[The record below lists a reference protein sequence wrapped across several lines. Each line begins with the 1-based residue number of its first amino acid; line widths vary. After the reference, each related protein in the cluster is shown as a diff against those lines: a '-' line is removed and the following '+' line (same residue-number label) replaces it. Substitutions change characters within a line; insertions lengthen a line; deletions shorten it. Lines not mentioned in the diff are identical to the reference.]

1 MLSSQP
7 AATHRG
13 GGTRFREI
21 LDFVLCSLPD
31 AHGRNLFGKN
41 HVCRSAFWSVESE
54 LHRFAFL
61 LIRALGRALAN
72 DVFSIRSPSYF
83 VGRGAD
89 PVLASPAV
97 QALFVCV
104 AVGDFKDVE
113 LSSIFGPCSA
123 KLAAAVKSVCPRYH
137 DVKSSPICR
146 IA

>member
-1 MLSSQP
+1 MGATSLGKIMFADRRSGQSSQSCIDS
-7 AATHRG
+7 R
-13 GGTRFREI
+13 
-21 LDFVLCSLPD
+21 
-31 AHGRNLFGKN
+31 
-41 HVCRSAFWSVESE
+41 
-54 LHRFAFL
+54 FL